1 MSLAPMRATAPRV
14 EPRRESEPARPR
26 LRIVGAAAPD
36 AARAPYFALCVA
48 ILLGALLGA
57 LALNTSMAATAYT
70 IRDRTLELSSASI
83 QAETLATQ
91 VEQAAAPSQVMAR
104 AAALG
109 LVPSGGVIYVDLAS
123 GTLVGGQQ

>member
-70 IRDRTLELSSASI
+70 IRDRTLDYPAPRSKLRPWPPRSSR
-83 QAETLATQ
+83 
-91 VEQAAAPSQVMAR
+91 PPRPAR
-104 AAALG
+104 
-109 LVPSGGVIYVDLAS
+109 
-123 GTLVGGQQ
+123 